1 MIELKAR
8 FPLTG
13 GARRRLDLFAYLPA
27 QLQINQRSLPRERF
41 LSGVISHAR
50 YQVRREGLDILISDH
65 PDNPLWRLE
74 HVEGGSRQRA
84 DGSQEEDRDAGAA
97 DAGGTQA
104 LDADDLHV
112 EGGDAGGHAAQYGGS
127 TDHPQSDDHPQS
139 GDYHHA
145 PYDSQYELRM
155 VCNLFHSAFKEELR
169 DAVAAGAS
177 DGGAHAP
184 HGAPV
189 ASDGV
194 DSVAGGA
201 RGASG
206 RADGCGGEAGASGGG
221 HSVAGGAR
229 DASDSVADGTSG
241 DRSVSGRGGPASAGS
256 SGASTGVARV
266 VMRGRAVL
274 DRCER
279 VLMDHEDIAQPA
291 REYLW
296 GTTARRV
303 ARTIISE
310 GRKPASGI
318 SRTPPGAAVKPASG
332 AGDLPV
338 GDWDRAGGPPPG
350 HGAGADGP
358 TAGQGPRASGLTRQE
373 RELLDEWLREIE
385 ATAERWGVVTL
396 HADPDQVARDAELKK
411 WVQSILYL
419 PARDSNRNQRIFQVA
434 AALAAGL
441 AMTVAV
447 IATVFAEARW
457 SGGSL
462 PWALA
467 LIGAYIVKDRVKEG
481 TRAVLVRRIPGL
493 VQDRVTLLSE
503 PDDGVRSPRRRVVAR
518 RVAVLRFP
526 YAPNGLSCVQLQK
539 RFTFRLRRMRRHQRV
554 DAVVEILRVD
564 VSDWLQRMDRAWKYW
579 PRRTAEGEL
588 ELASVPRKYTIY
600 VRATIDSR
608 NDAWY
613 QITATRQ
620 EITDITELPEAPFGA
635 Q

>member
-50 YQVRREGLDILISDH
+50 YQVRREGLDILISDD

-74 HVEGGSRQRA
+74 HAFE
-84 DGSQEEDRDAGAA
+84 
-97 DAGGTQA
+97 
-104 LDADDLHV
+104 
-112 EGGDAGGHAAQYGGS
+112 
-127 TDHPQSDDHPQS
+127 TDPS
-139 GDYHHA
+139 
-145 PYDSQYELRM
+145 YELRM
-155 VCNLFHSAFKEELR
+155 VCNLFHSALKEELR
-169 DAVAAGAS
+169 EAVT
-177 DGGAHAP
+177 GG
-184 HGAPV
+184 
-189 ASDGV
+189 GV
-194 DSVAGGA
+194 VDEVVA
-201 RGASG
+201 RGRHA
-206 RADGCGGEAGASGGG
+206 
-221 HSVAGGAR
+221 
-229 DASDSVADGTSG
+229 
-241 DRSVSGRGGPASAGS
+241 
-256 SGASTGVARV
+256 
-266 VMRGRAVL
+266 L
-274 DRCER
+274 KRCER
-279 VLMDHEDIAQPA
+279 VLLRHADIAQPA

-303 ARTIISE
+303 ARTILSHQNRPATPVSPE
-310 GRKPASGI
+310 ERKH
-318 SRTPPGAAVKPASG
+318 
-332 AGDLPV
+332 L
-338 GDWDRAGGPPPG
+338 
-350 HGAGADGP
+350 
-358 TAGQGPRASGLTRQE
+358 E
-373 RELLDEWLREIE
+373 EWLRELE
-385 ATAERWGVVTL
+385 SAAERWGVVTL

-419 PARDSNRNQRIFQVA
+419 PARESSRNQRIFQVA

-526 YAPNGLSCVQLQK
+526 CAPKGWSCVQLQK
-539 RFTFRLRRMRRHQRV
+539 RFTFRLRRMHRHRRV

-579 PRRTAEGEL
+579 PRRTAEGDL
-588 ELASVPRKYTIY
+588 ELASVPREYTIY
-600 VRATIDSR
+600 VRATVDSR
-608 NDAWY
+608 DDAWY
-613 QITATRQ
+613 RITATRQ
-620 EITDITELPEAPFGA
+620 EITDITELTEAPFGA